1 MIEKYYKSLGV
12 TAEDSDEFIKERY
25 LELKKQYEEERFS
38 EDSDVGNNAAKRLT
52 EIEVAYNAIVNYRF
66 EHSKSGATA
75 QAFASVD
82 AAIKSGNISSAQQLL
97 DEFDERN
104 AEWHYYQSFVFYKKN
119 WINESKKQL
128 EIAISMDPNEPKYK
142 NSLDKLNQKVN
153 DGARINGDW
162 NKSGNVNGG
171 QNGAP
176 YNQGEPPQQMGG
188 DSCLQWCCEMAI
200 CNMMLN
206 CCCNCH

>member
-12 TAEDSDEFIKERY
+12 SPEDSDEFIKERY

-52 EIEVAYNAIVNYRF
+52 EIEVAYNAILNYRF
-66 EHSKSGATA
+66 EHSTSGNTVE
-75 QAFASVD
+75 AFSSVE
-82 AAIKSGNISSAQQLL
+82 AAIKSGNLNGAQQLL
-97 DEFDERN
+97 DDFDERS
-104 AEWHYYQSFVFYKKN
+104 AEWHYYQSVVFYKKN

-128 EIAISMDPNEPKYK
+128 EIAISMNPNEQKYK
-142 NSLDKLNQKVN
+142 NALDKLNQKVN
-153 DGARINGDW
+153 DGARINQDW
-162 NKSGNVNGG
+162 NKSGNGNS
-171 QNGAP
+171 QGAP

-206 CCCNCH
+206 CCCNGCCH

>member
-25 LELKKQYEEERFS
+25 LQLKKQYEEERFS

-66 EHSKSGATA
+66 EHSTNGNTA
-75 QAFASVD
+75 EAFTSVEG
-82 AAIKSGNISSAQQLL
+82 AIKSGNLNVAQQLL
-97 DEFDERN
+97 DDFDERS
-104 AEWHYYQSFVFYKKN
+104 AEWHYYQSVVFYKKN

-128 EIAISMDPNEPKYK
+128 EIAISMNPNEQKYK
-142 NSLDKLNQKVN
+142 NALDKLNQKVS
-153 DGARINGDW
+153 DGARINQDW
-162 NKSGNVNGG
+162 NRSGNAYGN